1 MQLRY
6 LMITQTNGIWL
17 RQCLSASR
25 SSPPPTIW
33 RVTLKFRARD
43 LTIRRPAEC
52 PISKIRLS
60 WRFHRENDLGNP
72 SFRASEANTSHRAL
86 QPSFVT
92 TSQILGDTLTHI
104 TCATKCD
111 QIDSSSSQ
119 YESMFID
126 WPGGPGQPARGRVRA
141 SEEKSCSPA
150 WCDILN
156 RRAERE
162 FAAGNE
168 SDSSK
173 GCGFL
178 HPSWIRCD
186 DA

>member
-52 PISKIRLS
+52 RISKIRLS

-92 TSQILGDTLTHI
+92 TSQILGDTLTYI
-104 TCATKCD
+104 TCATECD
-111 QIDSSSSQ
+111 QIDPAVRNMNQCSSIGLAVPANPRGDEGKSEGLRGEELFACLVRHF
-119 YESMFID
+119 ES
-126 WPGGPGQPARGRVRA
+126 A
-141 SEEKSCSPA
+141 SRKGIRS
-150 WCDILN
+150 
-156 RRAERE
+156 RE
-162 FAAGNE
+162 
-168 SDSSK
+168 
-173 GCGFL
+173 
-178 HPSWIRCD
+178 
-186 DA
+186 